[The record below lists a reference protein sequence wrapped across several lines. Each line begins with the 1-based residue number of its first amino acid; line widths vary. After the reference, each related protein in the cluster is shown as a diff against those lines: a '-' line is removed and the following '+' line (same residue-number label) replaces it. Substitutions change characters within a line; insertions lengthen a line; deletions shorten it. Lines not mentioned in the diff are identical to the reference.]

1 MTRGAS
7 APRLVLAVAVGG
19 AVGALGRWAL
29 TEAFPAGAGTFP
41 WATFAVNVVGAFLLA
56 LLPAVERVRRS
67 RTLAVALG
75 PGVLGGFTT
84 LSAYSEQARA
94 LLDGGRTALAA
105 TYLLGT
111 LAACLLAVLAADHWS
126 TGRQRDDFAAEG
138 GDE

>member
-1 MTRGAS
+1 MTQGPSTR
-7 APRLVLAVAVGG
+7 RLVVAVAVGG
-19 AVGALGRWAL
+19 AVGALARWAL
-29 TEAFPAGAGTFP
+29 TDAFAADAGTFP
-41 WATFAVNVVGAFLLA
+41 WATFAINLAGAFVLA

-105 TYLLGT
+105 TYVLGT
-111 LAACLLAVLAADHWS
+111 LAACLVAVVAADHWT
-126 TGRQRDDFAAEG
+126 TGRQRDEFADEG